1 MADIRDITPK
11 ERELLSFIRSCP
23 GLALGKGA
31 DLAGMEALVFGYT
44 AALRNADANDSNVLV
59 PDGLND
65 YLTKKYLGKSA
76 LKQPIGLFNVI
87 RMQEKDERKALA
99 LFFELLDEYLVSLGF
114 EPLPIYKKLF

>member
-1 MADIRDITPK
+1 M
-11 ERELLSFIRSCP
+11 LSFVRSCP

-44 AALRNADANDSNVLV
+44 TALRNADAHDSHVLL
-59 PDGLND
+59 PDGLNG
-65 YLTKKYLGKSA
+65 YITEKYLGKSG

-87 RMQEKDERKALA
+87 RIREKDEHKALV
-99 LFFELLDEYLVSLGF
+99 LFFELLDEYLVTLGF